1 MLLERLFTDDVQYV
15 VNTIGSTQITAFFE
29 DDKYYLKML
38 CWPTGAVDEYSLSD
52 CRNLATALFVEE
64 ADTLQLLDVPLENFI
79 PITRVERGT
88 LSHEELMMG
97 LDLMSGYFDK
107 QGIRGSNRVDELL
120 ELYPENDY
128 SRDRIVPRSWNYMIY
143 QIPALPTDWATVL
156 YSRPETNLDP
166 IFQPFRRDVMTRLPV
181 IVSDLRVE
189 NFGFVKKYDLY
200 LMYIF
205 DCDVYWVEPFKE
217 LSGELWAKSNSLQ
230 LDACQATAPEESFLR
245 SRIYEDVEQSWE
257 MNYPYALTAVELE
270 QLLVETRTCLRNRY
284 NQVTSTFQAEEV
296 KKVKQYPVI
305 YKKTATGTLQ
315 QWQVLLLPQEEGGYL
330 LTTASGKVDGAIT
343 QGRGKLITEG
353 KVNRTALEQAE
364 LEADSKF
371 KKKQDEGYFM
381 TKEEAMNNLV
391 VLPMLAHNFEKRSHD
406 IEFPAIAQ
414 RKFDGVRCLAI
425 TQPDGTVRLMTR
437 KGKDFPHLEHLRKQI
452 QALEIEPNMV
462 LDGEVYSDSLTFQEA
477 TGLVRRET
485 LKPAR
490 DEEVPTND
498 GRFDLE
504 TGKPMMETVHIISD
518 EDKMKQ
524 IDYRLYDAILLDE
537 PKATFLDRYSKLA
550 ALFPSSS
557 EAEGRRM
564 GNLVLT
570 ENFPLRSPAD
580 LTALHSQFTGD
591 EDFEGVMIRNVRGT
605 YDLNK
610 RSKHLQKFKTF
621 QDAEYEIIGF
631 DEASGNDQG
640 TVVWIVKTEAG
651 QEFRVRPEGTRE
663 VRRAYFENGSDYIGK
678 MLTVKFFELSD
689 DGVPRFGNGIAIRDY
704 E

>member
-15 VNTIGSTQITAFFE
+15 VNTLGSTQITAFFE

-64 ADTLQLLDVPLENFI
+64 ADTLQLLDVPLQNFI

-88 LSHEELMMG
+88 LTHEELMSG
-97 LDLMSGYFDK
+97 LKLMSNYFDV
-107 QGIRGSNRVDELL
+107 QENRNSNRVDELL
-120 ELYPENDY
+120 ELHPQYGY
-128 SRDRIVPRSWNYMIY
+128 SRDTIVPRSWNYMIY

-230 LDACQATAPEESFLR
+230 LDACRTNAPEDSFLR

-284 NQVTSTFQAEEV
+284 NQVTTTFQAEEV

-343 QGRGKLITEG
+343 QGRGKLISEG
-353 KVNRTALEQAE
+353 KVNRTTLEQAE

-391 VLPMLAHNFEKRSHD
+391 VLPMLAHDFKKRSHD

-437 KGKDFPHLEHLRKQI
+437 KGKDFPHLEHLREQI

-477 TGLVRRET
+477 TGLVRRQT
-485 LKPAR
+485 LKP
-490 DEEVPTND
+490 
-498 GRFDLE
+498 G
-504 TGKPMMETVHIISD
+504 D

-524 IDYRLYDAILLDE
+524 IDYRLYDAILLDQ

-557 EAEGRRM
+557 EVEGRRM

-570 ENFPLRSPAD
+570 ENFPLRSKQD
-580 LTALHSQFTGD
+580 ITTLHLQFTGD
-591 EDFEGVMIRNVRGT
+591 EDFEGVMIRNVHGT

-610 RSKHLQKFKTF
+610 RSKHLQKFKEF
-621 QDAEYEIIGF
+621 QDAEYKIVGYK
-631 DEASGNDQG
+631 EAGGDWQG
-640 TVVWIVKTEAG
+640 TPIWICEMEDGRQFNVTPVG
-651 QEFRVRPEGTRE
+651 DRPSRVEMFQN
-663 VRRAYFENGSDYIGK
+663 ADDYIGK

>member
-15 VNTIGSTQITAFFE
+15 VNTLGSTQITAFFE

-64 ADTLQLLDVPLENFI
+64 ADTLQLLDVPLQNFI
-79 PITRVERGT
+79 PITRLERGT
-88 LSHEELMMG
+88 LTHEELMTG
-97 LDLMSGYFDK
+97 LDLMSGYFDT

-143 QIPALPTDWATVL
+143 QIPALPTDWDAVL

-230 LDACQATAPEESFLR
+230 LDACRATAPEDSFLR

-257 MNYPYALTAVELE
+257 MNYPYALTSVELE

-391 VLPMLAHNFEKRSHD
+391 VLPMLAHDFKKRSHD

-477 TGLVRRET
+477 TGLVRRQT
-485 LKPAR
+485 LKP
-490 DEEVPTND
+490 
-498 GRFDLE
+498 G
-504 TGKPMMETVHIISD
+504 D

-570 ENFPLRSPAD
+570 ENFPLRSKQD
-580 LTALHSQFTGD
+580 ITALHLQFTGD
-591 EDFEGVMIRNVRGT
+591 EDFEGVMIRNVHGT

-610 RSKHLQKFKTF
+610 RSKHLQKFKEF
-621 QDAEYEIIGF
+621 QDAEYKIVGYK
-631 DEASGNDQG
+631 EAGGDWQG
-640 TVVWIVKTEAG
+640 TPIWICEMEDGRQFNVTPVG
-651 QEFRVRPEGTRE
+651 DRPSRVEMFQN
-663 VRRAYFENGSDYIGK
+663 ADDYIGK

>member
-1 MLLERLFTDDVQYV
+1 MLLDKLFTNDVKYV
-15 VNTIGSTQITAFFE
+15 VNTTGSTQITTFFE
-29 DDKYYLKML
+29 DDKYYLKLL
-38 CWPTGAVDEYSLSD
+38 CWPAHETDDFTLSD
-52 CRNLATALFVEE
+52 CRNLATALFLEE
-64 ADTLQLLDVPLENFI
+64 AFKFQQRSVPLQNFI
-79 PITRVERGT
+79 PITRLETGAIDD
-88 LSHEELMMG
+88 EEFFMG
-97 LDLMSGYFDK
+97 LNRMSGHFDMATS
-107 QGIRGSNRVDELL
+107 RPMNRLDELL
-120 ELYPENDY
+120 NSTSTDI
-128 SRDRIVPRSWNYMIY
+128 RRWNYLVY
-143 QIPALPTDWATVL
+143 QIPALPTEWDAVL
-156 YSRPETNLDP
+156 WERPETNLDP

-189 NFGFVKKYDLY
+189 NFGFVKKYDIY

-205 DCDVYWVEPFKE
+205 DCDVYWVEPRGE
-217 LSGELWAKSNSLQ
+217 LQGELWAKSNSLQ
-230 LDACQATAPEESFLR
+230 LDACRLDSPEDSFLR
-245 SRIYEDVEQSWE
+245 SRIYDDIESSWE
-257 MNYPYALTAVELE
+257 RDSSYGLTTIELE
-270 QLLVETRTCLRNRY
+270 QLLTETRTCLRNRY
-284 NQVTSTFQAEEV
+284 NQVTTTFQAEEV
-296 KKVKQYPVI
+296 KQVKQYPVI

-371 KKKQDEGYFM
+371 KKKQDEGYFL
-381 TKEEAMNNLV
+381 TKEEALNNLV

-406 IEFPAIAQ
+406 IRYPAVAQ

-425 TQPDGTVRLMTR
+425 TQADGSVRLMTR
-437 KGKDFPHLEHLRKQI
+437 KGKDFPHLEHLRHQI
-452 QALEIEPNMV
+452 QKLNIEPNMV

-485 LKPAR
+485 LKP
-490 DEEVPTND
+490 
-498 GRFDLE
+498 G
-504 TGKPMMETVHIISD
+504 D
-518 EDKMKQ
+518 EDKMKK
-524 IDYRLYDAILLDE
+524 IDYRVYDAILLNRPE
-537 PKATFLDRYSKLA
+537 ATFLDRYSKLA
-550 ALFPSSS
+550 ALFPSSTS
-557 EAEGRRM
+557 ATGRRM

-570 ENFPLRSPAD
+570 ENFPLRGPAD
-580 LTALHSQFTGD
+580 LGALHQQFTGD
-591 EDFEGVMIRNVRGT
+591 EDFEGVMIRNLQGT

-663 VRRAYFENGSDYIGK
+663 VRRAFFENGADYIGK
-678 MLTVKFFELSD
+678 MLTVKFFELTD
-689 DGVPRFGNGIAIRDY
+689 DGVPRFPVGVAIRDY

>member
-15 VNTIGSTQITAFFE
+15 VNTLGSTQITAFFE
-29 DDKYYLKML
+29 NDKYYLKML

-64 ADTLQLLDVPLENFI
+64 ADTLQLLDVPLQNFI

-88 LSHEELMMG
+88 LTHEELMSG
-97 LDLMSGYFDK
+97 LKLMSNYFDV
-107 QGIRGSNRVDELL
+107 QENRNSNRIDELL
-120 ELYPENDY
+120 ELHPQYGY
-128 SRDRIVPRSWNYMIY
+128 SRDTIVPRSWNYMIY

-156 YSRPETNLDP
+156 YSRPEANLDP

-230 LDACQATAPEESFLR
+230 LDACRTTAPEDSFLR

-343 QGRGKLITEG
+343 QGRGKLISEG

-477 TGLVRRET
+477 TGLVRRQT
-485 LKPAR
+485 LKP
-490 DEEVPTND
+490 
-498 GRFDLE
+498 G
-504 TGKPMMETVHIISD
+504 D

-570 ENFPLRSPAD
+570 ENFPLRSKQD
-580 LTALHSQFTGD
+580 ITALHLQFTGD
-591 EDFEGVMIRNVRGT
+591 EDFEGVMIRNVHGT

-610 RSKHLQKFKTF
+610 RSKHLQKFKEF
-621 QDAEYEIIGF
+621 QDAEYKIVGYK
-631 DEASGNDQG
+631 EAGGDWQG
-640 TVVWIVKTEAG
+640 TPIWICEMEDGRQFNVTPVG
-651 QEFRVRPEGTRE
+651 DRPSRVEMFQN
-663 VRRAYFENGSDYIGK
+663 VDDYIGK

>member
-15 VNTIGSTQITAFFE
+15 VNTLGSTQITAFFE

-64 ADTLQLLDVPLENFI
+64 ADTLQLLDVPLQNFI

-88 LSHEELMMG
+88 LTHEELMSG
-97 LDLMSGYFDK
+97 LKLMSNYFDV
-107 QGIRGSNRVDELL
+107 QENRNSNRVDELL
-120 ELYPENDY
+120 ELHPQYGY
-128 SRDRIVPRSWNYMIY
+128 SRDTIVPRSWNYMIY

-230 LDACQATAPEESFLR
+230 LDACRTNAPEDSFLR

-284 NQVTSTFQAEEV
+284 NQVTTTFQAEEV

-343 QGRGKLITEG
+343 QGRGKLISEG
-353 KVNRTALEQAE
+353 KVNRTTLEQAE

-391 VLPMLAHNFEKRSHD
+391 VLPMLAHDFKKRSHD

-437 KGKDFPHLEHLRKQI
+437 KGKDFPHLEHLREQI

-477 TGLVRRET
+477 TGLVRRQT
-485 LKPAR
+485 LKP
-490 DEEVPTND
+490 
-498 GRFDLE
+498 G
-504 TGKPMMETVHIISD
+504 D

-557 EAEGRRM
+557 EVEGRRM

-570 ENFPLRSPAD
+570 ENFPLRSKQD
-580 LTALHSQFTGD
+580 ITTLHLQFTGD
-591 EDFEGVMIRNVRGT
+591 EDFEGVMIRNVHGT

-610 RSKHLQKFKTF
+610 RSKHLQKFKEF
-621 QDAEYEIIGF
+621 QDAEYKIVGYK
-631 DEASGNDQG
+631 EAGGDWQG
-640 TVVWIVKTEAG
+640 TPIWICEMEDGRQFNVTPVG
-651 QEFRVRPEGTRE
+651 DRPSRVEMFQN
-663 VRRAYFENGSDYIGK
+663 ADDYIGK

>member
-15 VNTIGSTQITAFFE
+15 VNTVGSTQITSFFE

-64 ADTLQLLDVPLENFI
+64 ADTLQLLDVPLDNFI
-79 PITRVERGT
+79 PITRVEKGT
-88 LSHEELMMG
+88 LSHEELMSG
-97 LDLMSGYFDK
+97 LKLMSDYFDV
-107 QGIRGSNRVDELL
+107 QENRNSNRVDELL
-120 ELYPENDY
+120 ELHPEYGY

-230 LDACQATAPEESFLR
+230 LDACQATAPEDSFLR

-437 KGKDFPHLEHLRKQI
+437 KGKNFPHLEHLRKQI

-477 TGLVRRET
+477 TGLVRRQT
-485 LKPAR
+485 LKP
-490 DEEVPTND
+490 
-498 GRFDLE
+498 G
-504 TGKPMMETVHIISD
+504 D

-564 GNLVLT
+564 DNLVLT

-591 EDFEGVMIRNVRGT
+591 EDFEGVMIRNVHGT

-621 QDAEYEIIGF
+621 QDAEYKIVGYK
-631 DEASGNDQG
+631 EARGDWQG
-640 TVVWIVKTEAG
+640 TPIWICEMEDGRQFNVTPVG
-651 QEFRVRPEGTRE
+651 DRPSRVEMFQN
-663 VRRAYFENGSDYIGK
+663 ADDYIGK

>member
-1 MLLERLFTDDVQYV
+1 MLLERLFTDNVQYV
-15 VNTIGSTQITAFFE
+15 VNTLGSTQITAFFE

-38 CWPTGAVDEYSLSD
+38 CWPTGGVDEFSLSD

-64 ADTLQLLDVPLENFI
+64 ADTLQLLEVPLQNFI

-88 LSHEELMMG
+88 LTHEELMSG
-97 LDLMSGYFDK
+97 LKLMSNYFDV
-107 QGIRGSNRVDELL
+107 QENRNSNRVDELL
-120 ELYPENDY
+120 ELHPQYGY
-128 SRDRIVPRSWNYMIY
+128 SRDAIVPRSWNYMIY

-156 YSRPETNLDP
+156 YSRPVTNLDP
-166 IFQPFRRDVMTRLPV
+166 IFQPFRQDVMTRLPV

-205 DCDVYWVEPFKE
+205 DCDVYWVEPFRE

-230 LDACQATAPEESFLR
+230 LDACRETAPEDSFLR
-245 SRIYEDVEQSWE
+245 SRIYEDVEESWE

-343 QGRGKLITEG
+343 QGRGKLISEG
-353 KVNRTALEQAE
+353 KVNRTTLEQAE

-371 KKKQDEGYFM
+371 KKKQDEGYFI

-391 VLPMLAHNFEKRSHD
+391 VLPMLAHDFKKRSHD

-437 KGKDFPHLEHLRKQI
+437 KGKDFPHLEHLREQI

-477 TGLVRRET
+477 TGLVRRQT
-485 LKPAR
+485 LKP
-490 DEEVPTND
+490 
-498 GRFDLE
+498 G
-504 TGKPMMETVHIISD
+504 D

-524 IDYRLYDAILLDE
+524 IDYRLYDAILLDQ

-570 ENFPLRSPAD
+570 ENFPLRSKQD
-580 LTALHSQFTGD
+580 ITTLHLQFTGD
-591 EDFEGVMIRNVRGT
+591 EDFEGVMIRNVHGT

-610 RSKHLQKFKTF
+610 RSKHLQKFKEF
-621 QDAEYEIIGF
+621 QDAEYKIVGYK
-631 DEASGNDQG
+631 EAGGDWQG
-640 TVVWIVKTEAG
+640 TPIWICEMEDGRQFNVTPVGDRPSRVEM
-651 QEFRVRPEGTRE
+651 FRN
-663 VRRAYFENGSDYIGK
+663 ADDYIGK